1 MAGKTIYVDSM
12 GILYL
17 LNQDGSRTYLT
28 GALSGKTVNASD
40 FGSSLPV
47 TQTPLMDST
56 SLSFILRDD
65 TGTFVLDPKGERRY
79 LSLVPNSSPSQQ
91 VYSDQSG
98 LNYFVY
104 KDLNGNKYT
113 KNGDG
118 SKTYLTGFSDNT
130 LSTYVV
136 RVDK

>member
-47 TQTPLMDST
+47 TQTPVMDST

-65 TGTFVLDPKGERRY
+65 TGTFVLDPKG
-79 LSLVPNSSPSQQ
+79 
-91 VYSDQSG
+91 
-98 LNYFVY
+98 
-104 KDLNGNKYT
+104 
-113 KNGDG
+113 
-118 SKTYLTGFSDNT
+118 
-130 LSTYVV
+130 
-136 RVDK
+136 